1 MTEEQKTIKT
11 ARDIMRRGVGY
22 VVSDDDFERVGMSLK
37 SVGIPEAEIDTFM
50 SNNPNYDAEAK
61 KRIHS
66 FSGNGARGI
75 ATLIKWAQDTF
86 NYKVPRELCTS
97 RMNLTDYP
105 TNTERQQNAVTG
117 AASASVMLPRY
128 EPREVPQ
135 TYADLDPM
143 AQLHKFVN
151 ALYESGEYIQI
162 CTAAALDEEKQK
174 WKPAA
179 NGVMLSR
186 ENLAECGNLEAL
198 QHGAGGISG
207 IGTINEAAG
216 VWVRVNPVNDAN
228 GKNES
233 VSRFGHLLIECDE
246 ASLQDQWGAIVQ
258 SRLPIDCVI
267 SSGVKSLHA
276 WIRVDATDKAA
287 YDAIARRVYDLLERH
302 GIHPDPLC
310 KNAGR
315 FSRLPGM
322 MRGEQMQS
330 LIALREDL
338 PNAYPNISEWLAHE
352 DELIAEAEEAAEVDY
367 LPAAVKM
374 GTNWSNKKLPD
385 CIIGNIVAPGHVA
398 MIAGDPKAGKT
409 WLMQYLAVCAATGK
423 PWIGHKIAA
432 DESHPYGQPIKALFI
447 NTEDEREEFEY
458 RLAEVAKSLGLN
470 NEQHRAMIDSNLD
483 MIFAHSVEEDLKMWE
498 KELKRKIKKGGYKL
512 VIVDP
517 VWAAMDGD
525 ENLTKD
531 VRPYVNVC
539 KRLSKATN
547 TALFISHHHR
557 KGDMRK
563 IGILERAAGSN
574 AWMRHNACIIDLCAI
589 PEEWLEDYGVSGV
602 VNGGIETTGIHI
614 EYCGRRKM
622 PQPADYWR
630 SGAEWRIDTT
640 GLIHSIWR
648 DKTIQRDKED
658 IKKKLKMLLGDKITI
673 IGKSAND
680 PYFRTNASA
689 NDSNIYTGA
698 AIEEETPKNT
708 KNNIL
713 CQFKIKACPL
723 TVAELERLTGKS
735 ISTVKGALKKLI
747 DEGIL
752 EKAEEGRQ
760 GVSGE
765 GTKYFVTAAHRNE
778 ILNQ

>member
-1 MTEEQKTIKT
+1 MTDEQKIIEI
-11 ARDIMRRGVGY
+11 ARDIMRCGVGY

-37 SVGIPEAEIDTFM
+37 SVGIPEAEILAFM

-66 FSGNGARGI
+66 FSGDGARGI

-105 TNTERQQNAVTG
+105 TNTKRQQNAVTG

-128 EPREVPQ
+128 EPHEVPFER
-135 TYADLDPM
+135 Y
-143 AQLHKFVN
+143 
-151 ALYESGEYIQI
+151 
-162 CTAAALDEEKQK
+162 
-174 WKPAA
+174 
-179 NGVMLSR
+179 SR
-186 ENLAECGNLEAL
+186 L
-198 QHGAGGISG
+198 SG
-207 IGTINEAAG
+207 IEQLKIFFSVIREAGELSQIATSYPKCTHAPLLSLDDILG
-216 VWVRVNPVNDAN
+216 VESVADIESLIHDKFSDVGAWVRDNPVHDER
-228 GKNES
+228 GKSES
-233 VSRFGHLLIECDE
+233 VSKHKYFVLEGDG
-246 ASLQDQWGAIVQ
+246 ASLEEQYGVIVN
-258 SRLPIDCVI
+258 SGLPIDTVTF
-267 SSGVKSLHA
+267 SGGKSLHA
-276 WIRVDATDKAA
+276 LIRVDAESKAD
-287 YDAIARRVYDLLERH
+287 YDELKEHIIAALKRH
-302 GIHPDPLC
+302 GLTTENNRDIDPVC
-310 KNAGR
+310 
-315 FSRLPGM
+315 FSDHRLTRLPGI

-330 LIALREDL
+330 LIALRDDL

-352 DELIAEAEEAAEVDY
+352 DVLIKEAEEANEVEY

-409 WLMQYLAVCAATGK
+409 WLMQYLAVCAATGT
-423 PWIGHKIAA
+423 PWLGHKIAA
-432 DESHPYGQPIKALFI
+432 DESHPYGQPIKVLFI

-470 NEQHRAMIDSNLD
+470 NEQHRAMIHENLD

-539 KRLSKATN
+539 KRVSKVTN

-614 EYCGRRKM
+614 EYSGRRKM

-640 GLIHSIWR
+640 GLIHSIWTGKEI
-648 DKTIQRDKED
+648 KTTEKQQKQGQLRT
-658 IKKKLKMLLGDKITI
+658 LLGDKITI

-680 PYFRTNASA
+680 PYFGTNASA

-698 AIEEETPKNT
+698 AIEEEPPKNT
-708 KNNIL
+708 KDNIL

-723 TVAELERLTGKS
+723 TVAELVRLTGKS
-735 ISTVKGALKKLI
+735 ISTVKGALKELI
-747 DEGIL
+747 AEGFL